1 MDGSG
6 KATQTDLLYQALQ
19 KQDKP
24 VRKVS
29 FPNYESPSSSL
40 IKMYLNGEFGS
51 DPQSVNAFATSV
63 FFAVDRFASFR
74 KDWQP
79 FYENGGIIIADRYVT
94 SNLVHQA
101 GKIAEAAEKERYI
114 HWLSDLEYN
123 IFGLPRPDC
132 VIFLDMPPAYSLRLR
147 QQRNALKQGTWRRIF
162 TKPTNITCSKP
173 IKTPPPSPNSSSGI
187 VSVRRRRP
195 NPQHRRDSYGNH
207 GIDCQ
212 IFTITLIKIKKAA
225 TRHRSACSL
234 SSLQGSYTAYFSKTP
249 FKKAIIPAST
259 SSLISL

>member
-1 MDGSG
+1 MNGTLFVIEGVDGSG

-29 FPNYESPSSSL
+29 FPNYDSPSSSL

-63 FFAVDRFASFR
+63 FFAVDRFASFH

-147 QQRNALKQGTWRRIF
+147 QQRNALKQGLTQDIHEADQQYLQQAYENATAIAQHQQWHRINCV
-162 TKPTNITCSKP
+162 TN
-173 IKTPPPSPNSSSGI
+173 
-187 VSVRRRRP
+187 
-195 NPQHRRDSYGNH
+195 D
-207 GIDCQ
+207 Q
-212 IFTITLIKIKKAA
+212 IRSIEEIHTEIMELIAQF
-225 TRHRSACSL
+225 SL
-234 SSLQGSYTAYFSKTP
+234 SL
-249 FKKAIIPAST
+249 
-259 SSLISL
+259 

>member
-1 MDGSG
+1 MTIHGTLFVIEGVDGSG

-29 FPNYESPSSSL
+29 FPNYDSPSSSL

-63 FFAVDRFASFR
+63 FFAVDRFAPFR

-101 GKIAEAAEKERYI
+101 GKIAEAPEKERYI

-147 QQRNALKQGTWRRIF
+147 QQRNELKQGLAQDIHEADQHYLQQAYENAAAIAQQQQWHRIRCV
-162 TKPTNITCSKP
+162 T
-173 IKTPPPSPNSSSGI
+173 
-187 VSVRRRRP
+187 
-195 NPQHRRDSYGNH
+195 DS
-207 GIDCQ
+207 Q
-212 IFTITLIKIKKAA
+212 IRSMEDIHTEIMTLIAKF
-225 TRHRSACSL
+225 L
-234 SSLQGSYTAYFSKTP
+234 P
-249 FKKAIIPAST
+249 
-259 SSLISL
+259 

>member
-1 MDGSG
+1 MNGTLFVIEGVDGSG

-29 FPNYESPSSSL
+29 FPNYDSPSSSL

-79 FYENGGIIIADRYVT
+79 FYENGGIVIADRYVT

-101 GKIAEAAEKERYI
+101 GKIAEAAEKERYV

-147 QQRNALKQGTWRRIF
+147 QQRNTLKQGLTQDIHEADQQYLQQAYENATAIAQHQQWHRI
-162 TKPTNITCSKP
+162 NCVA
-173 IKTPPPSPNSSSGI
+173 N
-187 VSVRRRRP
+187 
-195 NPQHRRDSYGNH
+195 D
-207 GIDCQ
+207 Q
-212 IFTITLIKIKKAA
+212 IRSIEEIHTEIMQLIAK
-225 TRHRSACSL
+225 
-234 SSLQGSYTAYFSKTP
+234 FSR
-249 FKKAIIPAST
+249 
-259 SSLISL
+259 